1 MDITYFRKEDRDK
14 LDYVFEFVDTLTPDH
29 FGLGEVDNTSDLNK
43 PISIATQAAL
53 NHKLNTPSPG
63 RKETGVDAGV
73 FGELSIDGEF
83 LYFCTQS
90 GNSSTA
96 VWVPLQSAE
105 DIATALSEAI
115 SDHQHSVEDI
125 TDIGDIAT
133 INKSGG
139 TTQFLRGDGT

>member
-1 MDITYFRKEDRDK
+1 
-14 LDYVFEFVDTLTPDH
+14 
-29 FGLGEVDNTSDLNK
+29 
-43 PISIATQAAL
+43 
-53 NHKLNTPSPG
+53 
-63 RKETGVDAGV
+63 
-73 FGELSIDGEF
+73 
-83 LYFCTQS
+83 
-90 GNSSTA
+90 
-96 VWVPLQSAE
+96 LQSAE